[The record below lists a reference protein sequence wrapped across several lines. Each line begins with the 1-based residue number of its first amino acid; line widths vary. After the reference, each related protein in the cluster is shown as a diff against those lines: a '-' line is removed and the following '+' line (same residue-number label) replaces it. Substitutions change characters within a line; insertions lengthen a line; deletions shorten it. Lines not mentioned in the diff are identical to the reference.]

1 VGEPTVKAG
10 CQIAEGV
17 LLRENAVLHEGV
29 TVAAGGVINE
39 NAVLHTG
46 ATVGA
51 GSTIG
56 ANTILHGG
64 VSIGPGCRIGSN
76 VTIHA
81 GTRIGEDVT
90 IHDGTV
96 LGRLPQGTRSLRRAP
111 GDAAALPP
119 LTIGAGSVVGAS
131 AILYAGTTLG
141 DEVLIGDGAS
151 IREACTVG
159 DLTVIG
165 RGVTVN
171 CRATI
176 GRKVKIMDLSHVTAD
191 CLIEDEVFI
200 SLLVGMANDPT
211 MGRRAPGETV
221 QYQGPTIRR
230 GAAIGAGTILVPG
243 VEVGEGAMVAAGSL
257 VHRSIPAWKSAA
269 GSPVRILGD
278 VTK

>member
-1 VGEPTVKAG
+1 MGEPTVKAG

-17 LLRENAVLHEGV
+17 LLGENAVLHEGV
-29 TVAAGGVINE
+29 VVNGGAVIGE
-39 NAVLHTG
+39 NTVLHEG
-46 ATVGA
+46 VV
-51 GSTIG
+51 IG
-56 ANTILHGG
+56 Q
-64 VSIGPGCRIGSN
+64 GCRVGSN
-76 VTIHA
+76 VTIHK
-81 GTRIGEDVT
+81 GTRIGDEVT
-90 IHDGTV
+90 VHDSAV
-96 LGRLPQGTRSLRRAP
+96 LGRVPQGTRSLRRAP
-111 GDAAALPP
+111 GAAAELPP
-119 LTIGAGSVVGAS
+119 LTIGAGSVIGAS
-131 AILYAGTTLG
+131 AVLYTGTVLG

-151 IREACTVG
+151 IRENCTVG

-171 CRATI
+171 CRAAI

-221 QYQGPTIRR
+221 EYRGPTIRR

-269 GSPVRILGD
+269 GSPIRILGD
-278 VTK
+278 VTR

>member
-1 VGEPTVKAG
+1 VKPG

-17 LLRENAVLHEGV
+17 VLGENAVLHEGV
-29 TVAAGGVINE
+29 V
-39 NAVLHTG
+39 
-46 ATVGA
+46 
-51 GSTIG
+51 IG
-56 ANTILHGG
+56 A
-64 VSIGPGCRIGSN
+64 GCRIGSN

-81 GTRIGEDVT
+81 GTRIGDDVT
-90 IHDGTV
+90 VFDSAV

-111 GDAAALPP
+111 GAAAALPP
-119 LTIGAGSVVGAS
+119 LTIGAGSVIGAC
-131 AILYAGTTLG
+131 AVLYAGTTLG
-141 DEVLIGDGAS
+141 DEVLVGDGAS
-151 IREACTVG
+151 IREDCTVG

-171 CRATI
+171 CRAII

-221 QYQGPTIRR
+221 AYQGPTIRR

-243 VEVGEGAMVAAGSL
+243 VEVGEMAMVAAGSL
-257 VHRSIPAWKSAA
+257 VNRSIPAWKSAA
-269 GSPVRILGD
+269 GSPVRVLGD
-278 VTK
+278 VPR